1 MCPTKPCPLRVRE
14 PGRPDRA
21 LAQNYPGH
29 GSTKVLP
36 GCKHAPGW
44 NWCHLSSR
52 PAPSEPRRCPRPR
65 RTICSMAEERRPAA
79 GPIGTAATKRHSS
92 GNAGRSSDSQAQPAV
107 AFSPGWPIPRHN
119 DRRRG
124 KTNNGWMAAGLRRL
138 DTAAG
143 PSRNRTGVP
152 CLPIGRSGDRRATRI
167 QWQSLRNV
175 RALSTCAETGHTS
188 RQVSPTAVGPV
199 KLCRS
204 GKKSASYWSG
214 CRASGRTDYARVTGC
229 ISYPAV
235 NVSRLLKNT
244 WGMLKLV
251 SICVR

>member
-1 MCPTKPCPLRVRE
+1 MPPPAQDHLLH
-14 PGRPDRA
+14 GRKESNGGGAHQDRSH
-21 LAQNYPGH
+21 QTPF
-29 GSTKVLP
+29 LP
-36 GCKHAPGW
+36 GTLVGLLTPR
-44 NWCHLSSR
+44 LSRLSPSH
-52 PAPSEPRRCPRPR
+52 PASPS
-65 RTICSMAEERRPAA
+65 
-79 GPIGTAATKRHSS
+79 
-92 GNAGRSSDSQAQPAV
+92 
-107 AFSPGWPIPRHN
+107 PRHN
-119 DRRRG
+119 DQG
-124 KTNNGWMAAGLRRL
+124 MGTTGNGWMAAGLRRL

-152 CLPIGRSGDRRATRI
+152 CLPTGRSGDRRATRI
-167 QWQSLRNV
+167 QWLSLRNV
-175 RALSTCAETGHTS
+175 RALSICAENGHTN

-204 GKKSASYWSG
+204 GKKSASKWSG

-244 WGMLKLV
+244 WVMLKPV